1 MQPRFY
7 RIVRHLT
14 AEQQLKQLV
23 AVAVRQIHRNAQYDT
38 HTTEVGG
45 KLLCVGRIGQNCL
58 HAVYAFSVI
67 TFECAHIGHKVRLI
81 YAKHYLSP
89 PYSIAT

>member
-7 RIVRHLT
+7 RIVCHIT

-38 HTTEVGG
+38 HTAEVGG
-45 KLLCVGRIGQNCL
+45 KLRRMGRIGEDRLQSMDAF
-58 HAVYAFSVI
+58 AVI
-67 TFECAHIGHKVRLI
+67 RLKRTRIRHKIALI
-81 YAKHYLSP
+81 C
-89 PYSIAT
+89 

>member
-7 RIVRHLT
+7 CIVYHIT

-45 KLLCVGRIGQNCL
+45 KLRRMGRIGEDRLQPM
-58 HAVYAFSVI
+58 HAFAVFDLSADAYAMKS
-67 TFECAHIGHKVRLI
+67 L
-81 YAKHYLSP
+81 
-89 PYSIAT
+89 